1 MLEVIHPRCCGL
13 DVHKQTVVA
22 CVLVAGAGRP
32 PHKAVRT
39 FGTTTAQIHA
49 LGDWLAEQEVTHVA
63 MESTGVYWKPLW
75 NLLEE
80 RFSLLLVNAAH
91 VKAIPRRKTDVQDAE
106 WLADLLQHGLVR
118 ASFVPA
124 RPQQDLRDLTRQRAQ
139 LVATRSAAVNR
150 LHKTLEG
157 ANIKLGGVLT
167 DLTGVSG
174 RAILAA
180 LVAGEEDPS
189 ALAELAVG
197 QVRRK
202 RAALAEA
209 LAGRVDAHHRVL
221 LGQHLA
227 LIDFLTGQIAALDTA
242 IATHLAADADLVER
256 LDTIP
261 GVGRRIAEVIAAEV
275 GSEVVRFP
283 SADHLT
289 SWAGVCPGQ
298 DQSAGKR
305 RSGKTRKGNRALRT
319 ALTEAAKAAARTKD
333 TALSRR
339 YRRLQPRLG
348 TKKATMAI
356 ARSILE
362 VVYYVIKEGTVY
374 REPPPPVRGSLTRR
388 THERR
393 HVQALQEL
401 GFHVILQPVAA

>member
-1 MLEVIHPRCCGL
+1 
-13 DVHKQTVVA
+13 
-22 CVLVAGAGRP
+22 
-32 PHKAVRT
+32 VRT
-39 FGTTTAQIHA
+39 FGTTTAQIQA
-49 LGDWLAEQEVTHVA
+49 LGDWLAAQEVSHVA
-63 MESTGVYWKPLW
+63 MESTGVYWKPIW
-75 NLLEE
+75 NLLEG
-80 RFSLLLVNAAH
+80 RFTLLLVNAAH

-118 ASFVPA
+118 ASFVPE
-124 RPQQDLRDLTRQRAQ
+124 RPQQDLRDLTRHRAQ
-139 LVATRSAAVNR
+139 VVATRSAAVNR

-180 LVAGEEDPS
+180 LVAGEEDAA
-189 ALAELAVG
+189 ALADLAVG

-202 RAALAEA
+202 RAALEEA
-209 LAGRVDAHHRVL
+209 LTGRVDAHHRLL

-242 IATHLAADADLVER
+242 ITTHLAADADLVAR

-261 GVGRRIAEVIAAEV
+261 GVGRRTAEVIAAEV
-275 GSEVVRFP
+275 GTDVRRFP

-298 DQSAGKR
+298 DESAGKR
-305 RSGKTRKGNRALRT
+305 RSGKTRKGNRALRA

-333 TALSRR
+333 TALGRR

-348 TKKATMAI
+348 AKKATVAI
-356 ARSILE
+356 AREILA
-362 VVYYVIKEGTVY
+362 VVYALIKEGTVY
-374 REPPPPVRGSLTRR
+374 REPPPSVRGPLARR
-388 THERR
+388 VDERR

-401 GFHVILQPVAA
+401 GFHVILQPLAA